1 MNGKLLAGGLIGFA
15 LLFGAVLWW
24 FQVYAYYG
32 ETEADSVTV
41 QGREVAVSDWRGIDA
56 TTSPNKLRACFTVEP
71 AAFVDVPRAPDPD
84 PLLAPGWFDCFDARA
99 IAADLEAGR
108 ATAYLAEDE
117 TEADA
122 ADYEILRMIAVYPD
136 GRAFMWRHYRES

>member
-1 MNGKLLAGGLIGFA
+1 MNGKMLAGGLLGFA
-15 LLFGAVLWW
+15 VLFGAVLWW
-24 FQVYAYYG
+24 FQIYAYYE
-32 ETEADSVTV
+32 ETEAESIAV
-41 QGREVAVSDWRGIDA
+41 QGREIAVSDWRGIDA

-71 AAFVDVPRAPDPD
+71 AAFEGVPLASNPD

-117 TEADA
+117 TQAGA
-122 ADYEILRMIAVYPD
+122 VDYEILRMIAVYPD